1 MYDITIG
8 VDKPDMERLRR
19 AEEAMA
25 ARGIQIKDI
34 SELRRIFND
43 VRDQLKRQI
52 EEKYDIDNINS
63 HALVTDYLRR
73 VSDEVPYGDR
83 ND

>member
-63 HALVTDYLRR
+63 HAQVTDYLRR